1 MEETVIRAEGLTKYY
16 RMGEVE
22 VQALRGVSILINRGE
37 AVAIMGPSGSGKTT
51 LMNILGCLDRPT
63 GGDYILDG
71 EKVSGLT
78 DDKLAGIR
86 NRKIGFVFQSFNL
99 LQRTSALA
107 NVELPMSY
115 SSSANDGRN
124 RAVAALRAVGLES
137 RMKHRPTEL
146 SGGEQQRVAIARA
159 LVNEPAILMADEPT
173 GNLDSKVGQEIMDL
187 LLTLNRERN
196 TTLVI
201 ITHDQRIAGQT
212 QRTIQDPRWIGRG
225 GCPMKITRVIRET
238 FTSLNANKLRTGLTV
253 LGIVIGVAAVIA
265 MLSVGQG
272 AQNSITSQINSIG
285 TNVLLVSAGSRA
297 RFAAGGV
304 NVIRNIRS
312 LTLAD
317 AQAIANP
324 VQAPSVNS
332 VAPIIQG
339 GNISA
344 AANGQTT
351 TTTVIGVTTS
361 YFSIRNEQ
369 VTEGSFFNDQQ
380 VNTHARVAIIGVDLA
395 TTLFGTTTNLT
406 GQTMHINSQ
415 TFTIIGVLKSKGGS
429 LAGSSDNQVIIPLTT
444 ARDRVISRPGT
455 SVDEIYV
462 QATSATAVTQANTQ
476 ISDIMR
482 LRHHVAVGKEDFSV
496 QSQAS
501 LLTTA
506 TSITGILTT
515 FLGGI
520 AGISLLVGGI
530 GIMNIMLV
538 SVVERT
544 REIGLR
550 KALGAR
556 NRDIMNQFLAESS
569 FLSLLG
575 GLIGILLG
583 WLISL
588 IIGQIASAAGTA
600 LNPAVS
606 VNAILLATL
615 FSIAVGLFFGI
626 YPARRAARLEP
637 VEALRYE

>member
-1 MEETVIRAEGLTKYY
+1 
-16 RMGEVE
+16 
-22 VQALRGVSILINRGE
+22 
-37 AVAIMGPSGSGKTT
+37 
-51 LMNILGCLDRPT
+51 
-63 GGDYILDG
+63 
-71 EKVSGLT
+71 
-78 DDKLAGIR
+78 
-86 NRKIGFVFQSFNL
+86 
-99 LQRTSALA
+99 
-107 NVELPMSY
+107 
-115 SSSANDGRN
+115 
-124 RAVAALRAVGLES
+124 
-137 RMKHRPTEL
+137 
-146 SGGEQQRVAIARA
+146 
-159 LVNEPAILMADEPT
+159 
-173 GNLDSKVGQEIMDL
+173 
-187 LLTLNRERN
+187 
-196 TTLVI
+196 
-201 ITHDQRIAGQT
+201 
-212 QRTIQDPRWIGRG
+212 
-225 GCPMKITRVIRET
+225 MKITRVIRET

-285 TNVLLVSAGSRA
+285 TNVLFVSAGSRA
-297 RFAAGGV
+297 RFAGGGV
-304 NVIRNIRS
+304 NVIRNVRP

-324 VQAPSVNS
+324 LQAPAVQA
-332 VAPIIQG
+332 VAPILQG

-351 TTTVIGVTTS
+351 TTTVYGVTPS
-361 YFSIRNEQ
+361 YFSIRNQQ
-369 VTEGSFFNDQQ
+369 VTEGAFFNDQQ
-380 VNTHARVAIIGVDLA
+380 VSTHARVAIIGVDLA
-395 TTLFGTTTNLT
+395 TTLFGQTTGLT
-406 GQTMHINSQ
+406 GQTMLINSQ
-415 TFTIIGVLKSKGGS
+415 TFTIIGILKSAGGTA
-429 LAGSSDNQVIIPLTT
+429 AGSADNQVIIPLTT
-444 ARDRVISRPGT
+444 ARDRVMSRPGT
-455 SVDEIYV
+455 NVDGLYL
-462 QATSATAVTQANTQ
+462 QATSATAVAEATTQVSN
-476 ISDIMR
+476 IMR

-496 QSQAS
+496 LSQAS

-506 TSITGILTT
+506 TSITGILTV

-556 NRDIMNQFLAESS
+556 NRDIMSQFLAESS

-606 VNAILLATL
+606 INAILLATL

>member
-1 MEETVIRAEGLTKYY
+1 
-16 RMGEVE
+16 
-22 VQALRGVSILINRGE
+22 
-37 AVAIMGPSGSGKTT
+37 
-51 LMNILGCLDRPT
+51 
-63 GGDYILDG
+63 
-71 EKVSGLT
+71 
-78 DDKLAGIR
+78 
-86 NRKIGFVFQSFNL
+86 
-99 LQRTSALA
+99 
-107 NVELPMSY
+107 
-115 SSSANDGRN
+115 
-124 RAVAALRAVGLES
+124 
-137 RMKHRPTEL
+137 MKF
-146 SGGEQQRVAIARA
+146 
-159 LVNEPAILMADEPT
+159 
-173 GNLDSKVGQEIMDL
+173 
-187 LLTLNRERN
+187 
-196 TTLVI
+196 
-201 ITHDQRIAGQT
+201 
-212 QRTIQDPRWIGRG
+212 
-225 GCPMKITRVIRET
+225 TRVIRQT
-238 FTSLNANKLRTGLTV
+238 FTSLSANKLRTGLTV

-285 TNVLLVSAGSRA
+285 TNVLEVSAGSRA
-297 RFAAGGV
+297 RFEAGGV
-304 NVIRNIRS
+304 NAVRNIRA

-324 VQAPSVNS
+324 LQAPSVKA

-339 GNISA
+339 SNISA

-351 TTTVIGVTTS
+351 TTTVYGVTTS
-361 YFSIRNEQ
+361 YFSIRNQE
-369 VTEGSFFNDQQ
+369 VTEGAFFNDQQ
-380 VNTHARVAIIGVDLA
+380 VNTHARVAIIGTDLA
-395 TTLFGTTTNLT
+395 TTLFGETTGLT
-406 GQTMHINSQ
+406 GQTILINSQ
-415 TFTIIGVLKSKGGS
+415 TFTIIGVLKSAGGTS
-429 LAGSSDNQVIIPLTT
+429 FGSADNQVIVPLTT
-444 ARDRVISRPGT
+444 ARDRIVNRPGT
-455 SVDEIYV
+455 SVDGIYV
-462 QATSATAVTQANTQ
+462 QATSATAVAEATTQ

-496 QSQAS
+496 LSQAS

-506 TSITGILTT
+506 TSITGILTA

-556 NRDIMNQFLAESS
+556 NRDIMSQFLAESS

-588 IIGQIASAAGTA
+588 IIGQIASAAGTS

-606 VNAILLATL
+606 LNAVLLATL